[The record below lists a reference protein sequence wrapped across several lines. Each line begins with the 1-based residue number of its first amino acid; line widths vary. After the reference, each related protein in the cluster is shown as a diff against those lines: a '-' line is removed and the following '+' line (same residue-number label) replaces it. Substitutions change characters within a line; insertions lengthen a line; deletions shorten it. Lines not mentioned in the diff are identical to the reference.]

1 MIRTLVCIQAV
12 LLDFYL
18 LLHESHTKIKVSTA
32 ATDGE
37 TLAQM
42 QCSHFSQRLHST
54 QLYALGCWQEPSK
67 HVEPIQ
73 YREPI
78 NLFP

>member
-1 MIRTLVCIQAV
+1 MIRTLVSV

-54 QLYALGCWQEPSK
+54 QLYALGCWPSM
-67 HVEPIQ
+67 
-73 YREPI
+73 
-78 NLFP
+78 

>member
-54 QLYALGCWQEPSK
+54 QLYALGCWEPSK